1 MVWRTP
7 KTMKNT
13 AGMPNSGDAK
23 PPRVS
28 GSNAKKKGREP
39 VTVHFADSYRSWK
52 KGAVENANRPIRR
65 YIPKQANFNGFSD
78 SRIKAIQYRLNRRP
92 WEKINF
98 DTPMDRCYGNFAFA
112 VGLYTATHTP
122 VSQDFGF
129 RQLAG
134 LAGNA
139 YICACAGLAPPRSE
153 DWLRQGSAATFIH
166 PQSPLPLMDNLSLFS
181 SVAFLIGVIV
191 VLSIFFHFVP
201 FFLWLSAKVSGVRIS
216 LIQLFLM
223 RIRNVPPSVIVPS
236 LIEAHKAGLSNIT
249 RDNLEAHYMTGGHVQ
264 RVVHALVSAS
274 KANIDL
280 SFEKATAIDLAGR
293 DVFEAVQTSV
303 NPKVIDTPP
312 VAAVAKNGIQLIA
325 KARVTVR
332 ANIHQLVGGAGEDTI
347 LARVG
352 EGIVSSIGS
361 ADSHEQVL
369 ENPDSISKLV
379 LRKGLDAGTAY
390 EILSIDIADIDVGK
404 NIGATLQMDQ
414 ANADKNIAQAKA
426 EERRAMAVATEQE
439 MKARAQEARAEVIQA
454 EAEVPKALA
463 QALREGNMGFMDY
476 YRLEN
481 LKGDT
486 AMRDTIAKI
495 NPKDLFDKK

>member
-1 MVWRTP
+1 MF
-7 KTMKNT
+7 
-13 AGMPNSGDAK
+13 DA
-23 PPRVS
+23 PLLSV
-28 GSNAKKKGREP
+28 AL
-39 VTVHFADSYRSWK
+39 V
-52 KGAVENANRPIRR
+52 
-65 YIPKQANFNGFSD
+65 
-78 SRIKAIQYRLNRRP
+78 
-92 WEKINF
+92 
-98 DTPMDRCYGNFAFA
+98 
-112 VGLYTATHTP
+112 VGL
-122 VSQDFGF
+122 
-129 RQLAG
+129 
-134 LAGNA
+134 
-139 YICACAGLAPPRSE
+139 
-153 DWLRQGSAATFIH
+153 
-166 PQSPLPLMDNLSLFS
+166 
-181 SVAFLIGVIV
+181 V
-191 VLSIFFHFVP
+191 VLLSIFFHFVP
-201 FFLWLSAKVSGVRIS
+201 FFLWLSAKVSGVHIS

-223 RIRNVPPSVIVPS
+223 RIRNVPPGIIVPS
-236 LIEAHKAGLSNIT
+236 LIEAHKAGLRNIT

-280 SFEKATAIDLAGR
+280 PFEKATAIDLAGR

-361 ADSHEQVL
+361 AVSHEEVL

-379 LRKGLDAGTAY
+379 LRKGLDAGTAF

-439 MKARAQEARAEVIQA
+439 MKAKAQEARAEVIQA

-463 QALREGNMGFMDY
+463 QALREGNMGFMDF
-476 YRLEN
+476 YRLQN

-486 AMRDTIAKI
+486 AMRENFSKLG
-495 NPKDLFDKK
+495 KDDITEIIK